1 MLGVLPLFT
10 WGTRADGFKMASRW
24 WQRLDCSKGGLCV
37 PPTPAVQLTLA
48 VKQHLSIS
56 SLYLLSSSPLSNTA
70 QSHYWGFLLWMGLCT
85 CLCVISSLSFHLFPC
100 SSPLPLSLLTHL
112 LCCFPQTHTI
122 ACRWCMAAVC
132 VHCLCDGLDD
142 PLLDYS
148 VAPPSWNRKLK

>member
-85 CLCVISSLSFHLFPC
+85 CLCYLFPFFPSLSVFLSFAPF
-100 SSPLPLSLLTHL
+100 SSHSFTLLLSTDAHNRLQVMHGSSVCTLSVWWIGRPVVRLQCRATLLK
-112 LCCFPQTHTI
+112 PQ
-122 ACRWCMAAVC
+122 A
-132 VHCLCDGLDD
+132 
-142 PLLDYS
+142 
-148 VAPPSWNRKLK
+148 